1 MAYKRFENKK
11 PITKQEK
18 VELLAEYIDYYKNLI
33 AEKGSGELNVKIP
46 RDVFE
51 PILDKIGVILVEAS
65 REASREG
72 QVKKFLDDHQ
82 LPPHMRDLLPDEFRA
97 FSLLINALKQWVSA
111 ESAATDRYL
120 LGGTAR
126 QTCRDI
132 TTNCIVTGEAIG
144 PDAELHHPVRD
155 GRPPILLNKRGH
167 TLIEQGNYKHYEE
180 GQDATA
186 EIWEMIKKIRTEK
199 HMSWVQLREGC
210 NAISTGS
217 NSCRP
222 GAKSFANRIIR
233 DTGLSTDKIVVLLN
247 SKNV

>member
-18 VELLAEYIDYYKNLI
+18 VELLVEYVDYYKNLI
-33 AEKGSGELNVKIP
+33 AEKGFGELNVKIP

-65 REASREG
+65 IEASKEG
-72 QVKKFLDDHQ
+72 PVKKFLDDNQ
-82 LPPHMRDLLPDEFRA
+82 LPPHMRALLPDEFRA

-126 QTCRDI
+126 QTCRGI
-132 TTNCIVTGEAIG
+132 TINCIVTGEAIG
-144 PDAELHHPVRD
+144 SDAELHHPVRD

-167 TLIEQGNYKHYEE
+167 TLIEQGNYTHFEE
-180 GQDATA
+180 EKDPTS
-186 EIWEMIKKIRTEK
+186 EIWETIKKLRTEK
-199 HMSWVQLREGC
+199 HMSWVQLREGR
-210 NAISTGS
+210 NASSTGS
-217 NSCRP
+217 NNCRP
-222 GAKSFANRIIR
+222 GAKPFANRIVR
-233 DTGLSTDKIVVLLN
+233 EPALSPDNIVILLD